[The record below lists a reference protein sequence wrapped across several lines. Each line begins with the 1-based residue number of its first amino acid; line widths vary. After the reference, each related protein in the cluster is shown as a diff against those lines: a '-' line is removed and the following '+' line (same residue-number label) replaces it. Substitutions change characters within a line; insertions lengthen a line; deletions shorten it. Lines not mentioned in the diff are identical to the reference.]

1 MDDWLC
7 VKRNFINLPENPDFL
22 ADDHLINLRVS
33 QMELVSIALLMLK
46 GVVYPRLKNY
56 SIIYDAS

>member
-7 VKRNFINLPENPDFL
+7 VKSKFVNLLENIHFL

-33 QMELVSIALLMLK
+33 QREMVSIALLMLK
-46 GVVYPRLKNY
+46 GGVYPILKN
-56 SIIYDAS
+56 